1 MKKAGEK
8 LKDDQKQSLVHLF
21 QAWCG
26 EEASHFIA
34 IPGSGSNRAY
44 YRVLG
49 SHHTAIGVI
58 NADYRENRAFIHM
71 TRFFRNERI
80 AVPALLGEDL
90 KRDVYLTEDLGDQTL
105 FDLITQN
112 PDVKDVE
119 TQTREMIREALR
131 ELARIQVVA
140 GRKMDFS
147 ICYPYPR
154 FNRSSIA
161 FDLHYFRDQFL
172 EQTGLNYD
180 KQQIEKDFEHLASLI
195 LEADQE
201 YFMYRDFQSR
211 NIMVRQNQL
220 YFIDYQG
227 GRKGPLQYDLAAFLY
242 QARARLPESFR
253 DQMVEHYLKV
263 ARMLTPID
271 ERAFRKYFYPIA
283 LLRVLQTLGAY
294 GLRGLKEKKE
304 HFIQSIPY
312 ALKNLNNLHPRIPEL
327 KDLPELQRI
336 IHHMMYIKIPYNEAN
351 Q

>member
-8 LKDDQKQSLVHLF
+8 LKKDQKQSLVHLF
-21 QAWCG
+21 RAWCG
-26 EEASHFIA
+26 EEAYQIRPV
-34 IPGSGSNRAY
+34 PGSGSNRAY
-44 YRVLG
+44 YRLAG
-49 SHHTAIGVI
+49 SNHTAIGVI
-58 NADYRENRAFIHM
+58 NPDYRENRAFVYM

-80 AVPALLGEDL
+80 AVPALHGEDL
-90 KRDVYLTEDLGDQTL
+90 NRGVYLTEDLGDQTL

-112 PDVKDVE
+112 PGDPAGE
-119 TQTREMIREALR
+119 PQTREKIIEALR

-140 GRKMDFS
+140 GKKMDFS
-147 ICYPYPR
+147 MCYPYTR
-154 FNRSSIA
+154 FNRDSIV
-161 FDLHYFRDQFL
+161 FDLHYFREQFL
-172 EQTGLNYD
+172 EPTGLKYN
-180 KQQIEKDFEHLASLI
+180 KREIEKDFEALVSLI

-201 YFMYRDFQSR
+201 YLMYRDFQSR
-211 NIMVRQNQL
+211 NIMVCQNKL

-227 GRKGPLQYDLAAFLY
+227 ARKGPLQYDLAAFLY

-271 ERAFRKYFYPIA
+271 ERSFRKYFYPIA

-294 GLRGLKEKKE
+294 GLRGLKEQKE

-312 ALKNLNNLHPRIPEL
+312 ALKNLESLHPRIPEL
-327 KDLPELQRI
+327 TDLPELQRI
-336 IHHMMYIKIPYNEAN
+336 LHRLMYIKIPYNEAN